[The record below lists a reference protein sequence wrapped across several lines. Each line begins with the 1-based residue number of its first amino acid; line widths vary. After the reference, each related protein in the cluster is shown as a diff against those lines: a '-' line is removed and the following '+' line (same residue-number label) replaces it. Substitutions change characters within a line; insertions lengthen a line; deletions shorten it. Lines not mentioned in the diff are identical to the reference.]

1 MENEEK
7 EIVLRTEEVNEI
19 LSKPPSWLVRWGI
32 SVIFIMLC
40 CFVALS
46 WLIEYPDTLLA
57 KATVT
62 SQNPP
67 ITIIAKGS
75 GKLQKLYIQNN
86 SKINKHTIIGVLEN
100 TANEAHVISLEKNLL
115 KLKTQIR
122 SNLDTIKQIAYFS
135 DTLVLGDITPNY
147 YQFLK
152 ALKDYQLFLET
163 DQQQRQISLLDKEL
177 NEYSGLKSKL
187 NKQTSIQQQELNLV
201 KSDFDRSKILYES
214 KTISTKEFEVKKME
228 YLAAQRNI
236 ENQNITLSNTN
247 ITINNI
253 SKNKLQLQIQQY
265 EAATNFKNALNQNLK
280 SLEAN
285 IEQWKKNYLLQSPI
299 EGNLSF
305 INLWKENQDVKV
317 GDQLFIISPP
327 SNSVYIAKLLLPS
340 ANSGKVKVGQKVNI
354 QLDNFNASEY
364 GVLNGEVTNISAI
377 AINNNFS
384 IDVNLKDGLTTSY
397 HQKLSDKDLMTGN
410 AQIITE
416 RRKLFHRIVS
426 KFRDL
431 MNKK

>member
-1 MENEEK
+1 MEEEK

-19 LSKPPSWLVRWGI
+19 LTKPPSWLVRWGI

-46 WLIEYPDTLLA
+46 WLIEYPDILLA

-75 GKLQKLYIQNN
+75 GKLQKLNIPNN
-86 SKINKHTIIGVLEN
+86 SKINKYDVIGVLEN
-100 TANEAHVISLEKNLL
+100 TANEMHVISLEKNLL
-115 KLKTQIR
+115 KLKTQIG
-122 SNLDTIKQIAYFS
+122 SSLDTIKQIAYFS

-163 DQQQRQISLLDKEL
+163 DQQQRQISFLDKEL
-177 NEYSGLKSKL
+177 NEYAGLKSKL

-201 KSDFDRSKILYES
+201 KLDFDRSKFLYEN
-214 KTISTKEFEVKKME
+214 KAIAAKEFEAKKIE
-228 YLAAQRNI
+228 YLAAQRNF

-265 EAATNFKNALNQNLK
+265 EAATNFKNTLNQNLK

-299 EGNLSF
+299 DGNLSF
-305 INLWKENQDVKV
+305 INLWKENQDVKI
-317 GDQLFIISPP
+317 GDQLFIISPRTT
-327 SNSVYIAKLLLPS
+327 STYIAKLLLPS
-340 ANSGKVKVGQKVNI
+340 ANSGKVKIGQSVNI
-354 QLDNFNASEY
+354 QLDNFNAAEY
-364 GVLNGEVTNISAI
+364 GVLNGVITNISAI
-377 AINNNFS
+377 AINDNFS
-384 IDVNLKDGLTTSY
+384 IDVNLKDGLITSY
-397 HQKLSDKDLMTGN
+397 HKKLVDKDLMTGI
-410 AQIITE
+410 AQVVTE
-416 RRKLFHRIVS
+416 QRKLFHRIVS